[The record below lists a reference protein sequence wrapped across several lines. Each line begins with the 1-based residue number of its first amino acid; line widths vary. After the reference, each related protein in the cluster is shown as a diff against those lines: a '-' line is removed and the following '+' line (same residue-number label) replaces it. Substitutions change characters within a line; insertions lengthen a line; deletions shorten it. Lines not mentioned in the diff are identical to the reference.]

1 MNAHG
6 PASDG
11 DLTWI
16 QFSRRAPI
24 MHPQRVRFVAQND
37 SAMRPSVFHKFRA
50 TRVAVFVLNLPF
62 LYNFTLPFLIIFRLP
77 FY

>member
-16 QFSRRAPI
+16 PISRFAPI
-24 MHPQRVRFVAQND
+24 MHPQRVRFAAQND
-37 SAMRPSVFHKFRA
+37 SAMRPSTIYEFCTVRG
-50 TRVAVFVLNLPF
+50 VLYILKLPF
-62 LYNFTLPFLIIFRLP
+62 LYNLTLPFLDIFILP

>member
-16 QFSRRAPI
+16 PISRFAPI
-24 MHPQRVRFVAQND
+24 MHPQRVRFAAQND
-37 SAMRPSVFHKFRA
+37 SAMRPSTIYEFCAAQWLLKWLTNKIPASILRQGFHF
-50 TRVAVFVLNLPF
+50 
-62 LYNFTLPFLIIFRLP
+62 
-77 FY
+77 

>member
-16 QFSRRAPI
+16 LISRFAPI
-24 MHPQRVRFVAQND
+24 MHPQRVRFAAQND
-37 SAMRPSVFHKFRA
+37 SAMRPLVFRKFRA
-50 TRVAVFVLNLPF
+50 TRVAVYVLKLPF
-62 LYNFTLPFLIIFRLP
+62 LYNFTLLFLIIFRLP

>member
-24 MHPQRVRFVAQND
+24 MHPQQVRFVAQND
-37 SAMRPSVFHKFRA
+37 SAMRPSAIYEFCMARGALYILK
-50 TRVAVFVLNLPF
+50 LPF
-62 LYNFTLPFLIIFRLP
+62 LYNFTLPFLGISRLP

>member
-16 QFSRRAPI
+16 PISRFAPI
-24 MHPQRVRFVAQND
+24 MHPQRVHFATQND
-37 SAMRPSVFHKFRA
+37 SAMRPSTIYEFIMTSEMADKQNPCLDSETGVSF
-50 TRVAVFVLNLPF
+50 
-62 LYNFTLPFLIIFRLP
+62 
-77 FY
+77 